1 MKFFRMPSDDIRM
14 NLATEEYLMDNVDIQ
29 EPCLLLY
36 IQKPCVIIGRNQNAY
51 QEIDLAYLQS
61 KSIVL
66 TRRTSGGGAVYDDLG
81 NMSFSFVTKKDAGRF
96 GDYQSATQPIMKGLA
111 AMGAEGVTVH
121 GRNDLYIDGKKFSG
135 NAMYTKKD
143 RTYAHGTLMFD
154 VDLDALTQVLHVAEE
169 KIASKATKSVRKSV
183 TNIKPYLSETYQ
195 ALDTYAFRDALLCHI
210 YGVGSIEAIKSQELQ
225 LTDVDQQAIEA
236 IYHERY
242 ANPKWIFDEAP
253 AFDWQKRKRYARVG
267 IVEINFSVAKGMIT
281 DLRINGD
288 FFGQKEIKH
297 LQDALIGVPFQY
309 DTVKEILLKQP
320 LDQYIHQ
327 MTHAEFLDLLFH

>member
-51 QEIDLAYLQS
+51 QEINVSYLES
-61 KSIVL
+61 ESIVL

-81 NMSFSFVTKKDAGRF
+81 NMSFSFVTKKDAARF

-111 AMGAEGVTVH
+111 AMGATGITVH
-121 GRNDLYIDGKKFSG
+121 GRNDLYIDDKKFSG

-154 VDLDALTQVLHVAEE
+154 VDLDALTHVLHVAEE

-183 TNIKPYLSETYQ
+183 TNIKPYLAEAYRD
-195 ALDTYAFRDALLCHI
+195 LDTYAFRDALLCHI
-210 YGVGSIEAIKSQELQ
+210 YGVSSMEEIADQELQ
-225 LTDVDQQAIEA
+225 LTGEDHQAIEQLF
-236 IYHERY
+236 HDRY
-242 ANPKWIFDEAP
+242 ANPQWIFAEAP
-253 AFDWQKRKRYARVG
+253 AFDWQKRKRFERVG
-267 IVEINFSVAKGMIT
+267 IVEINFSVAKGLIT
-281 DLRINGD
+281 ALQIHGD
-288 FFGQKEIKH
+288 FFGQKGIES
-297 LQDALIGVPFQY
+297 LQDHLIGKPFEAQSI
-309 DTVKEILLKQP
+309 KEILSQHP
-320 LDQYIHQ
+320 VDHYIHQ
-327 MTHAEFLDLLFH
+327 MTNDEFLALLFH

>member
-14 NLATEEYLMDNVDIQ
+14 NLATEEYLMDNVDIE

-81 NMSFSFVTKKDAGRF
+81 NMSFSFVTKKDATRF
-96 GDYQSATQPIMKGLA
+96 GDYHTATQPIMKGLE
-111 AMGAEGVTVH
+111 AMGATGITVH
-121 GRNDLYIDGKKFSG
+121 GRNDLYIEDKKFSG

-154 VDLDALTQVLHVAEE
+154 VDLDALTQVLHVAKE

-183 TNIKPYLSETYQ
+183 TNIKPYLSEVYRD
-195 ALDTYAFRDALLCHI
+195 LDTYAFRDVLLCHI
-210 YGVGSIEAIKSQELQ
+210 YGVASIEEISEKELR
-225 LTDVDQQAIEA
+225 LTDADQQAIDA
-236 IYHERY
+236 LYRERY
-242 ANPKWIFDEAP
+242 ANPQWIFDEAP
-253 AFDWQKRKRYARVG
+253 AFDWQKRKRFDQVG
-267 IVEINFSVAKGMIT
+267 IVEINFSVAKGLIT
-281 DLRINGD
+281 AMKINGD
-288 FFGQKEIKH
+288 FFGQKEIEA
-297 LQDALIGVPFQY
+297 LQAALIGLPFQY
-309 DTVKEILLKQP
+309 ETIKKMLSEQR
-320 LDQYIHQ
+320 LDQYIYQ
-327 MTHAEFLDLLFH
+327 MTKDDFLDLLFH